1 MCSHNLKTQRPL
13 WQPLNDMPHT
23 PTDTPKTPTLIRLT
37 DVEFR
42 RENRLILSQV
52 NLSVNRGD
60 FMAVTGPNG
69 GGKTTLLR
77 LMLRLARPTGGSVE
91 YLDGDTSSRSLHI
104 GYLPQKNMIDSR
116 FPISVRE
123 VIASGLMNGSNPKIS
138 PTDPRVEETLRLIE
152 LESHASNPIGALSG
166 GQLQRVLL
174 GRALVSGP
182 AVLIL
187 DEPLSYLD
195 SYFEERLYEILAGL
209 REHTTIILVSH
220 QMSRIESMASR
231 HIIVDHNIHECHGTH
246 HFVPCDCD

>member
-91 YLDGDTSSRSLHI
+91 YLDGDTSARSLHI
-104 GYLPQKNMIDSR
+104 GYLPQK
-116 FPISVRE
+116 
-123 VIASGLMNGSNPKIS
+123 
-138 PTDPRVEETLRLIE
+138 T
-152 LESHASNPIGALSG
+152 
-166 GQLQRVLL
+166 
-174 GRALVSGP
+174 
-182 AVLIL
+182 
-187 DEPLSYLD
+187 
-195 SYFEERLYEILAGL
+195 
-209 REHTTIILVSH
+209 
-220 QMSRIESMASR
+220 
-231 HIIVDHNIHECHGTH
+231 
-246 HFVPCDCD
+246 

>member
-1 MCSHNLKTQRPL
+1 MKIMVEEQ
-13 WQPLNDMPHT
+13 QP
-23 PTDTPKTPTLIRLT
+23 LIRLT

-42 RENRLILSQV
+42 RENRTIFSGV
-52 NLSVNRGD
+52 SLSVNRGD
-60 FMAVTGPNG
+60 FMAITGPNG

-77 LMLRLARPTGGSVE
+77 LMLRLVKPTSGMVE
-91 YLDGDTSSRSLHI
+91 YLDGGTAAKNLHI

-123 VIASGLMNGSNPKIS
+123 VIASGLMSE
-138 PTDPRVEETLRLIE
+138 PRCRQKELSYRVDEMLRLTE
-152 LESHASNPIGALSG
+152 LESHAENPIGALSG

-174 GRALVSGP
+174 GRALVSKP
-182 AVLIL
+182 EVLML

-195 SYFEERLYEILAGL
+195 RYFEERLYDILTSL
-209 REHTTIILVSH
+209 RDHTTIILVSH

-246 HFVPCDCD
+246 RFVPCDCN

>member
-1 MCSHNLKTQRPL
+1 MDNSEKEIIISLSDISKKWDDKTVL
-13 WQPLNDMPHT
+13 DN
-23 PTDTPKTPTLIRLT
+23 INF
-37 DVEFR
+37 DVR
-42 RENRLILSQV
+42 
-52 NLSVNRGD
+52 RGD
-60 FMAVTGPNG
+60 FIAITGPNG

-77 LMLRLARPTGGSVE
+77 IILRLLKPSRGSVT
-91 YLDGDTSSRSLHI
+91 YYRDGEPVHDLSI

>member
-1 MCSHNLKTQRPL
+1 
-13 WQPLNDMPHT
+13 
-23 PTDTPKTPTLIRLT
+23 
-37 DVEFR
+37 
-42 RENRLILSQV
+42 
-52 NLSVNRGD
+52 
-60 FMAVTGPNG
+60 MAVTGPNG

-91 YLDGDTSSRSLHI
+91 YLDGDTSARSLHI

-187 DEPLSYLD
+187 ERAAELPRQLFRGTPLRDTRRPARTHHNHTGIASDEPNRID
-195 SYFEERLYEILAGL
+195 GLAPHHC
-209 REHTTIILVSH
+209 RPQHT
-220 QMSRIESMASR
+220 
-231 HIIVDHNIHECHGTH
+231 
-246 HFVPCDCD
+246 